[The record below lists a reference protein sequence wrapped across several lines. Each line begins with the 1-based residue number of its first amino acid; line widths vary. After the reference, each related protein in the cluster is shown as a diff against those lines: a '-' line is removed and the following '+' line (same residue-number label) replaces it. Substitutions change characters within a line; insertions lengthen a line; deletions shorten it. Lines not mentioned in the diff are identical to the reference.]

1 MFGSTLPTSQ
11 EASSAVQP
19 ELTPGETILWSGQ
32 PANRIVFHKQDAML
46 IPFSFLWGG
55 FAIFWEAQVLGT
67 GHHNAGGV
75 STFMSLWGIP
85 FVVAGQYL
93 IWGRFL
99 YAAWRKKQTYYA
111 VTNRRVIAVQGR
123 GSRRVASA
131 FLENLPG
138 LAKEAISNGA
148 GTLRFSQ
155 TISGVNGNRGFGPWD
170 PMALSDSP
178 NFIDIDDVDSVY
190 RLVSEGRD
198 RLRAA
203 RSTS

>member
-1 MFGSTLPTSQ
+1 MFGPTLQTSQ

-19 ELTPGETILWSGQ
+19 ELTPGELILWSGQ
-32 PANRIVFHKQDAML
+32 PANRIIFHKQDAML

-67 GHHNAGGV
+67 GHHDAGGV
-75 STFMSLWGIP
+75 STFMSLWGLL

-138 LAKEAISNGA
+138 LAKEATSNGA

-155 TISGVNGNRGFGPWD
+155 PVAGVYGNRGFGPWNL
-170 PMALSDSP
+170 MAFSGIP
-178 NFIDIDDVDSVY
+178 NFIDIDDLDSVY
-190 RLVSEGRD
+190 RLVADSRD
-198 RLRAA
+198 KLRVV